1 MIERIIDWS
10 ARNGFLVGLATFFL
24 MGWGIWAV
32 LHTPLDA
39 LPDLSDVQVIV
50 FTEWPGGSDSLPAD
64 VGAGSSAATG
74 LSQPGP
80 VARWWCAAGLTH
92 RHGASAHTPARA

>member
-24 MGWGIWAV
+24 MGWGIWTV

-50 FTEWPGGSDSLPAD
+50 FTEWPR
-64 VGAGSSAATG
+64 GSSQLFGQINAF
-74 LSQPGP
+74 
-80 VARWWCAAGLTH
+80 
-92 RHGASAHTPARA
+92 